1 MDKKNLL
8 QISYWFMAAIALVNV
23 IVICCVANSESRIE
37 LYLTAIVLMI
47 AMILAKIEIIEMNK
61 VK

>member
-1 MDKKNLL
+1 
-8 QISYWFMAAIALVNV
+8 MAAIALVNV